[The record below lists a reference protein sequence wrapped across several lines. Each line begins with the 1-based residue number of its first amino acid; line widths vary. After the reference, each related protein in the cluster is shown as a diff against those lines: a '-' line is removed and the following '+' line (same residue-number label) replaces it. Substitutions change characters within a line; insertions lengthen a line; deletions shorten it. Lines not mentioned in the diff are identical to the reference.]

1 MIAGD
6 PVRSSA
12 RPQARVRVL
21 IVDDSPS
28 IRAQLE
34 RVLSR
39 DPGIEVAGTAPDAYA
54 ARDLIV
60 EAEPDVITLDIEMP
74 KMDGITFLGKLMRF
88 RPTPV
93 VVVSSLT
100 ERGGVLAMQ
109 AFDAG
114 AVEVVSK
121 PGPGYSPAEM
131 AQDLIA
137 AVKAGARARNEPR
150 ARSGEVAGP
159 AARLAAP
166 VLAMRQVIAIGA
178 STGGTQAIEKLLRV
192 IPKGCPPMVIVQH
205 MPPVFTRSFADRLA
219 DTTALDVREAVDGD
233 PLVPGC
239 VLIAPGGRQMTV
251 RSTGGVK
258 RVEIREAPRV
268 NGHCPS
274 VDVLFNSVVESVGR
288 SAVGVLLTGMGSD
301 GAQGLLAMK
310 RAGATTLVQS
320 QEDCVVFG
328 MPKVAIDLGAADEVL
343 SLKQMPA
350 RMLAA
355 AARR

>member
-1 MIAGD
+1 MIRAEF
-6 PVRSSA
+6 PSL
-12 RPQARVRVL
+12 RPTPKVRVL

-54 ARDLIV
+54 ARDQIV

-100 ERGGVLAMQ
+100 ARGGVLAMQ

-121 PGPGYSPAEM
+121 PGPGYSAAEM

-137 AVKAGARARNEPR
+137 AVKAGARAMQSPR
-150 ARSGEVAGP
+150 ARAVEVAP
-159 AARLAAP
+159 APARLATP
-166 VLAMRQVIAIGA
+166 VLALRQVIAIGA

-192 IPKGCPPMVIVQH
+192 MPPGCPPMVIVQH

-219 DTTALDVREAVDGD
+219 ATTSLDVREAVDGD
-233 PLVPGC
+233 LLVPGC
-239 VLIAPGGRQMTV
+239 VLIAPGGQQMTI
-251 RSTGGVK
+251 RSVSGIK
-258 RVEIREAPRV
+258 RIELRDGARV
-268 NGHCPS
+268 NGHAPS
-274 VDVLFNSVVESVGR
+274 VDVLFNSVVETCGR

-310 RAGATTLVQS
+310 KAGATTLVQS

-343 SLKQMPA
+343 SLKQMPG
-350 RMLAA
+350 RILAA
-355 AARR
+355 ASRR

>member
-1 MIAGD
+1 
-6 PVRSSA
+6 
-12 RPQARVRVL
+12 VL
-21 IVDDSPS
+21 IVDDSAS

-54 ARDLIV
+54 ARDQIV

-74 KMDGITFLGKLMRF
+74 KMDGLTFLKKLMRF

-100 ERGGVLAMQ
+100 ARGGVLAME

-121 PGPGYSPAEM
+121 PGPGYSASEM

-137 AVKAGARARNEPR
+137 AVKAGARALPVHRPR
-150 ARSGEVAGP
+150 AVEAAPP
-159 AARLAAP
+159 APTRLAAP
-166 VLAMRQVIAIGA
+166 ALAMRQVIAIGA

-192 IPKGCPPMVIVQH
+192 IPPGCPPMVIVQH
-205 MPPVFTRSFADRLA
+205 MPPIFTRSFADRLA
-219 DTTALDVREAVDGD
+219 DTTQLDVREAVDGD
-233 PLVPGC
+233 LLVPGC
-239 VLIAPGGRQMTV
+239 VLIAPGGKQMTI
-251 RSTGGVK
+251 RASGGVK

-274 VDVLFNSVVESVGR
+274 VDVLFHSVVEAVGR

-310 RAGATTLVQS
+310 NAGATTLVQS

-328 MPKVAIDLGAADEVL
+328 MPKVAIDLGAADEVV
-343 SLKQMPA
+343 SLKQMSA